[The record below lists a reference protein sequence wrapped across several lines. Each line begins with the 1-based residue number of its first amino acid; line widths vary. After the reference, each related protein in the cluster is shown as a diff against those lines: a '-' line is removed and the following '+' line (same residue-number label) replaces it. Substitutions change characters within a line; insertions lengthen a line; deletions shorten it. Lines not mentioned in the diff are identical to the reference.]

1 MRILM
6 VYKTYKGGVAVH
18 VKEVSRELERKGIEV
33 SGITRNEDLGLSSFF
48 SSYFKLRKLFVK
60 WSKKYDIIHTHDWS
74 ITYIALRSGIKNVI
88 ATFHGFPTN
97 FIAKYF
103 ENYCINSLG
112 NRAIVVSP
120 FMKRKYKR
128 STYIPNGVDLTF
140 FKPLKEVER
149 KKLLV
154 GILQK
159 YNRDKILRVV
169 KKMKLNWISTE
180 GKLPFEKLPEFYS
193 TIGIFISIPPTQAG
207 FNMVWLEA
215 MACEVPYII
224 GTNVGIGEILPIYK
238 ISKFEELENILLK
251 IRDGKLQPL
260 RNQRKWIIKNKLT
273 WKNCVRNL
281 VKVYEEII

>member
-1 MRILM
+1 M
-6 VYKTYKGGVAVH
+6 
-18 VKEVSRELERKGIEV
+18 
-33 SGITRNEDLGLSSFF
+33 
-48 SSYFKLRKLFVK
+48 
-60 WSKKYDIIHTHDWS
+60 IHTHDWS

-88 ATFHGFPTN
+88 ATFHAFPTN

-120 FMKRKYKR
+120 SMKRKYKR
-128 STYIPNGVDLTF
+128 STYIPNGVNLTF

-149 KKLLV
+149 KNLLV
-154 GILQK
+154 GIAQK
-159 YNRDKILRVV
+159 YNRNKILRII
-169 KKMKLNWISTE
+169 KNTGLNWISTE

-193 TIGIFISIPPTQAG
+193 TIGIFISIPYIQAG

-238 ISKFEELENILLK
+238 ISKFEELKNILLK
-251 IRDGKLQPL
+251 IRGGKLQPL
-260 RNQRKWIIKNKLT
+260 KNQRKWIIKNKLT

-281 VKVYEEII
+281 VKVYEKII